1 MSSSYL
7 DFYCP
12 LVIFTLDWFLP
23 FWSIAGLSISLE
35 KRFQVQSLCRDLFL
49 RAYWS
54 EGLMDIFYVNT
65 GREEELIAELAVKLD
80 CIEAG
85 LSTKFLQSI
94 TEKQDRRNSPAYFD
108 DWEVIDICSL
118 AGDELQMG
126 FPPLSPHIAQKVKDI
141 FLNDQFLDPR
151 CEYLCVEVGVTD
163 WDVYLENLKSWEL
176 FCDQGLRGW
185 LGSVHFVSFWLEIS
199 DNLDPVERQIL
210 IKWVE
215 SCWKLLHD
223 QEVPEEHILKTLF

>member
-126 FPPLSPHIAQKVKDI
+126 DCQ
-141 FLNDQFLDPR
+141 
-151 CEYLCVEVGVTD
+151 
-163 WDVYLENLKSWEL
+163 
-176 FCDQGLRGW
+176 
-185 LGSVHFVSFWLEIS
+185 
-199 DNLDPVERQIL
+199 
-210 IKWVE
+210 
-215 SCWKLLHD
+215 
-223 QEVPEEHILKTLF
+223 